1 MTEEER
7 TKEIEKLNNNS
18 LVMRRVPCKDAGFV
32 ASFDNFG
39 KIRISIPEAV
49 KTKVLNIICA
59 EYQKEIEDLESKEC
73 TEEEHSGAVVYSWE
87 EAMAKHRKELVYGK

>member
-7 TKEIEKLNNNS
+7 TKTIEKLTNNAC
-18 LVMRRVPCKDAGFV
+18 LMRRVPCKDAGFV

-49 KTKVLNIICA
+49 KTKVLNIIYA
-59 EYQKEIEDLESKEC
+59 EYKKEIEELEKKDC
-73 TEEEHSGAVVYSWE
+73 TDEEHSGAVVYSWD
-87 EAMAKHRKELVYGK
+87 EAVARHNKELVYGK

>member
-7 TKEIEKLNNNS
+7 TKEVEKLKNNS
-18 LVMRRVPCKDAGFV
+18 LVMRRVPCSDAGFV
-32 ASFDNFG
+32 ASFDQIG
-39 KIRISIPEAV
+39 KIRIRIPDTV
-49 KTKVLNIICA
+49 KSKIINIICA

>member
-7 TKEIEKLNNNS
+7 TKEVEKLKNN
-18 LVMRRVPCKDAGFV
+18 LMVMRRVPCSDAGFV

-59 EYQKEIEDLESKEC
+59 EYQKEIEELESKEC
-73 TEEEHSGAVVYSWE
+73 TDDDEKRPMVFTWE
-87 EAMAKHRKELVYGK
+87 QALSAYNARR